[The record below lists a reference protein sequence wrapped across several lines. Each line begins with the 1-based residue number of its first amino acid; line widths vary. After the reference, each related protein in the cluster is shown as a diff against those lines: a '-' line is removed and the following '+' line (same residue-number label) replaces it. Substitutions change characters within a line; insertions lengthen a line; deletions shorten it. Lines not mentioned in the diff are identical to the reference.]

1 MLWTYELNLAE
12 ENPRI
17 MPGNLF
23 ESGKPNQPVDNH
35 YYLSKNK
42 LCVETAIKYLGAEIH
57 VVTNYKDANYELLKQ
72 IKGKCPYYCVW
83 IISGYDKCILPD
95 KNSDHNLLDEFMNV
109 INLYTS
115 QGGSLVLFWESDPL
129 FFQANLFL
137 KKHKFPTEKGL
148 VNTYLRLTGNHVGK
162 KILLADESGKLDKN
176 QLFNAKEEIS
186 YPINERDFN
195 NPAIKRP
202 NLGNNLKKIYE
213 GETISFSPHSYTV
226 FHVAISS
233 PKF

>member
-1 MLWTYELNLAE
+1 MNSKDNTITNIKEELQKKFVINYHIFENFNEPTNINEMANKFEALNDPRIQLLKKNSLKGQKILIVMLWTYELNPDE

-95 KNSDHNLLDEFMNV
+95 KNADHNLLDEFMNV
-109 INLYTS
+109 IDLYTS
-115 QGGSLVLFWESDPL
+115 QGGSLVLFGESDPL

-137 KKHKFPTEKGL
+137 KKHKFPT
-148 VNTYLRLTGNHVGK
+148 K
-162 KILLADESGKLDKN
+162 KDL
-176 QLFNAKEEIS
+176 
-186 YPINERDFN
+186 
-195 NPAIKRP
+195 
-202 NLGNNLKKIYE
+202 
-213 GETISFSPHSYTV
+213 
-226 FHVAISS
+226 
-233 PKF
+233 